1 MKHLKPFA
9 LYEANPWD
17 NSPSAPF
24 NTDPKE
30 PKAYLELP
38 ESKRDFVVLGTP
50 GDNCILRRKSDG
62 SLWVLYTEN
71 IEDDYADYF
80 YYHPADD
87 EEDDGERAEGY
98 EAEEYGN
105 IATAII
111 NSKNFV
117 YLGGYKG
124 WDDRGDEKRL
134 FRIDLPLANVLI
146 GEYST
151 KSGEEY
157 KKADRLLTMFANV

>member
-1 MKHLKPFA
+1 MKHLAPFT
-9 LYEANPWD
+9 LYEADPWD

-24 NTDPKE
+24 NMDSKE
-30 PKAYLELP
+30 PKAYLEFP
-38 ESKRDFVVLGTP
+38 ESKRELVVLGTP

-62 SLWVLYTEN
+62 SLWVLYTED
-71 IEDDYADYF
+71 IEDDYHDYL
-80 YYHPADD
+80 YYYPADD
-87 EEDDGERAEGY
+87 VQDDGERAEGY

-146 GEYST
+146 GDYST

>member
-9 LYEANPWD
+9 LYESDPWD

-24 NTDPKE
+24 NTDPEE
-30 PKAYLELP
+30 PKAYLEFP

-71 IEDDYADYF
+71 IEDDYADYL
-80 YYHPADD
+80 YYYPADD
-87 EEDDGERAEGY
+87 EEDDGERAEDY